1 MWQVFFP
8 VEAETG
14 TVGLPF
20 FARPVP
26 DAFFCLFRERLQAAN
41 ILKKRKSGLAFGPWR
56 RAAAL
61 KASGIANCLIF
72 SWSCSGNHLQG
83 RIV

>member
-72 SWSCSGNHLQG
+72 S
-83 RIV
+83 